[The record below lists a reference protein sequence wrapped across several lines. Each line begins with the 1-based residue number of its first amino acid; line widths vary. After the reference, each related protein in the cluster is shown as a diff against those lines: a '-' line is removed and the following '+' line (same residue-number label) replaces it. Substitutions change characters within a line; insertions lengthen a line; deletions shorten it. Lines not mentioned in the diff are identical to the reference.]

1 MAKNY
6 LVIKDNVIEKYL
18 LLKTKE
24 MIGQGFYNSA
34 REINDIYDEVIEF
47 YAE

>member
-6 LVIKDNVIEKYL
+6 LVIKDNVIEKFL
-18 LLKTKE
+18 LVKTKE
-24 MIGQGFYNSA
+24 IGYSSFYFASV
-34 REINDIYDEVIEF
+34 EIEEIIKEVITF